1 MASLLNSYESVFSEE
16 APAVEHILVEGD
28 ARKLHGSRRL
38 VDEAQALVSAWHD
51 AGSHHDAAGLLCALA
66 IASDHILKA
75 IFIRPRPEMALAA
88 AGDWSFPSGHTTLAV
103 CAAAL
108 MALIWLEKR
117 PDHPAAK
124 ISLCSLPTILVSL
137 SRVVL
142 GVHYITDVLAA
153 VPLGSIC
160 AWAIW
165 MAAEHFKPFSYQ
177 RIPVRRHA
185 SSSL

>member
-1 MASLLNSYESVFSEE
+1 MLNSYESAFSEE

-28 ARKLHGSRRL
+28 ARKLHRSRRL
-38 VDEAQALVSAWHD
+38 VDEAQALVSAWHS
-51 AGSHHDAAGLLCALA
+51 AGSHHDAAGLLCTLA

-75 IFIRPRPEMALAA
+75 ILIRPRPEMALAA
-88 AGDWSFPSGHTTLAV
+88 AGDWSLPPDHTTPAV

-108 MALIWLEKR
+108 MALIWLGR
-117 PDHPAAK
+117 SPDHPAAK

-137 SRVVL
+137 SRVFL
-142 GVHYITDVLAA
+142 GVHYVTDVLAA

-160 AWAIW
+160 AWAIR
-165 MAAEHFKPFSYQ
+165 MAASISSRFRTRGFT
-177 RIPVRRHA
+177 VRRHA

>member
-1 MASLLNSYESVFSEE
+1 MPPFRKAGKPHIACGF
-16 APAVEHILVEGD
+16 PAEFM
-28 ARKLHGSRRL
+28 
-38 VDEAQALVSAWHD
+38 AWHD

-66 IASDHILKA
+66 IATDHILKA

-88 AGDWSFPSGHTTLAV
+88 AGDWSLPSGHTTLAV

-108 MALIWLEKR
+108 MALIWLER
-117 PDHPAAK
+117 SPDHPAAN

-142 GVHYITDVLAA
+142 SVHYVTDVLAA

-160 AWAIW
+160 TWAIW
-165 MAAEHFKPFSYQ
+165 MAAKHSKPLSHQ

>member
-1 MASLLNSYESVFSEE
+1 MPPFRKAGKPHIACGF
-16 APAVEHILVEGD
+16 PAEFM
-28 ARKLHGSRRL
+28 
-38 VDEAQALVSAWHD
+38 AWHD

-66 IASDHILKA
+66 IATDHILKA

-88 AGDWSFPSGHTTLAV
+88 AGDWSLPSGHTTLAV

-108 MALIWLEKR
+108 MALIWLER
-117 PDHPAAK
+117 SPDHPAAN

-142 GVHYITDVLAA
+142 SVHYVTDVLAA

-160 AWAIW
+160 TWAIW
-165 MAAEHFKPFSYQ
+165 MAAKHSKPLSHQ
-177 RIPVRRHA
+177 RIYGSPPRKQQSVKGTLCRNR
-185 SSSL
+185 LP